1 MSKLKTFGIWIAL
14 IAVFLFIL
22 SRNGS
27 APKADRATLAQFR
40 KAIEANDVENY
51 SFDRSSV
58 LYRSR
63 QSGAY
68 YRAPLNAHGDEWTE
82 ELAQLIGR
90 SGAKYIDKS
99 AESEGRSEWL
109 QFLLITVVFI
119 AAIYFVLKRMGG
131 GANQNIF
138 ALRNSKARLAEECHK
153 VRFADVGG
161 CEEARQELGDIV
173 SFLKSP
179 QRWQD
184 AGARLPRGVLLE
196 GPPGCG
202 KTLLARAVAGETD
215 GRFYYTSASEFVEM
229 FIGVGPARV
238 RDMFDTARKEAPAVI
253 FIDELD
259 AIGRRRGSGV
269 GFANEEREQT
279 LNQILVCMDGFQPTD
294 RVVVIAATNRA
305 DILDKALVRAG
316 RFDRRIRIDALDAPQ
331 RAEVLRIHTRS
342 KKLSADVSLE
352 EVANATEGLNGADLE
367 TLTNQAALL
376 SVRRSASSGAGP
388 GICAADFHLALQRRE
403 DQSRGFDALDAVLF
417 EATTQLAEPTAR
429 AVAKITLVNGTVLE
443 GDVVWVDPNFVKIRR
458 SDTSNGANGDQGTCI
473 IPKGQILSLEAA
485 AGTASISVDDLQ
497 VDRGLGTSPNFA

>member
-1 MSKLKTFGIWIAL
+1 MSKLKTFGIWIVL
-14 IAVFLFIL
+14 VAVFLILL
-22 SRNGS
+22 SRNGA

-40 KAIEANDVENY
+40 KALEVYDVASY
-51 SFDRSSV
+51 SFDRFSV

-63 QSGAY
+63 QSDDY
-68 YRAPLNAHGDEWTE
+68 YQAPLNVRGGEWTE
-82 ELAQLIGR
+82 ELSQLIGQ
-90 SGAKYIDKS
+90 SGAEYIDES

-109 QFLLITVVFI
+109 PFLLITVGLIVV
-119 AAIYFVLKRMGG
+119 IYFVLKRLGG
-131 GANQNIF
+131 GAHQNIF

-161 CEEARQELGDIV
+161 CVEAKQELGDIV

-179 QRWQD
+179 QRWTD

-316 RFDRRIRIDALDAPQ
+316 RFDRRIRIDALDALQ
-331 RAEVLRIHTRS
+331 RSEVLRIHTRS
-342 KKLSADVSLE
+342 KTLSADVSLE
-352 EVANATEGLNGADLE
+352 DIANATEGLNGADLE

-376 SVRRSASSGAGP
+376 SVRRSEASGAGP
-388 GICAADFHLALQRRE
+388 GICASDFHLALQRRE

-443 GDVVWVDPNFVKIRR
+443 GDVVWVDPNFVKISRG
-458 SDTSNGANGDQGTCI
+458 DTSNGENREQRTCI
-473 IPKGQILSLEAA
+473 IPKGQILTLEAA